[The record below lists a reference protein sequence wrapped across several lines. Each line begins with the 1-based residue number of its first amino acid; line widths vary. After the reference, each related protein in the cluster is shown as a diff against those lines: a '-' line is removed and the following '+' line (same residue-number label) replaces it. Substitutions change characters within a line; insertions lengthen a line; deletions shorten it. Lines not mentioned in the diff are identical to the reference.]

1 MVKASQKERLTT
13 NRCNITLTQETCFEH
28 SQLNSN
34 GLVSIDWSPDGN
46 SVAVS
51 GIDIGSVVMNSETGT
66 QTLRLVTGET
76 YDSQWNPSGYL
87 ITSSLSGLRLWDG
100 DTELVRIL
108 GVVDSQV
115 SDNIPFEVAVSV
127 NSDSIAVLGTCSIY
141 DPVLETSNLSTV
153 LQVYNVD
160 TLDLINSIYLS
171 SDIVPS
177 KLEWSHSGTY
187 LAIGSQ
193 DGYIRVWEV
202 TTLALIDELF
212 ISTGIYAFDWLSDNE
227 IVFVDDDSELS
238 IIQIQNGSSPTP
250 SPTVTPTPTAT
261 SAPFQ
266 RLRLTSLCSE
276 NPAQYRVWRVRNF
289 NAYDV
294 VFTWDVY
301 NSPGGQNGFGVA
313 PPASGST
320 PGEITFIT
328 QTEPGA
334 NTVRLFVEGAQQ
346 DVKASSSAQC

>member
-1 MVKASQKERLTT
+1 ML
-13 NRCNITLTQETCFEH
+13 
-28 SQLNSN
+28 
-34 GLVSIDWSPDGN
+34 D
-46 SVAVS
+46 
-51 GIDIGSVVMNSETGT
+51 SETGS

-76 YDSQWNPSGYL
+76 YDSQWNPSEYL

-115 SDNIPFEVAVSV
+115 SDNIPFEVALSV
-127 NSDSIAVLGTCSIY
+127 NSESIAVLGTGSIY
-141 DPVLETSNLSTV
+141 DPVLETSNLRTL
-153 LQVYNVD
+153 LQVYNVV

-177 KLEWSHSGTY
+177 KVEWSETGTY

-202 TTLALIDELF
+202 TSLTLTNELYVN
-212 ISTGIYAFDWLSDNE
+212 TGIYAFDWLSENE
-227 IVFVDDDSELS
+227 IVFVDNDSELT
-238 IIQIQNGSSPTP
+238 IIQIQNGSSPTL
-250 SPTVTPTPTAT
+250 SPTPTSTPTPTAT
-261 SAPFQ
+261 PAPFQ
-266 RLRLTSLCSE
+266 RLRLTSLCSD

-289 NAYDV
+289 NADDV

-301 NSPGGQNGFGVA
+301 NSPSGQNGFGVA
-313 PPASGST
+313 PPASGTT
-320 PGEITFIT
+320 PGEVTFIT
-328 QTEPGA
+328 QTEPGP